1 MGHPMDKTEL
11 IEAVRRLNVTASVEF
26 LSQFSSEDLQEYFSH
41 LEEIESSSTA
51 HSYSPGAPFN

>member
-1 MGHPMDKTEL
+1 MDKTEL

>member
-1 MGHPMDKTEL
+1 MDKTEL
-11 IEAVRRLNVTASVEF
+11 IDAVRRLNTTASVKF